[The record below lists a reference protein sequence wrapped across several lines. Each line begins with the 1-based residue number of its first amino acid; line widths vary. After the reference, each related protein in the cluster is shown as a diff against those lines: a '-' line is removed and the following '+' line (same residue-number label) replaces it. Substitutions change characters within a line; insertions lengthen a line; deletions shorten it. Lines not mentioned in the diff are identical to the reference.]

1 MFAERQPESGR
12 EPGRQRGIMATQAVK
27 NEEPLKKSA
36 KNEEQKNALAQTA
49 AGVGTHVSGTVT
61 DTREF
66 LHDVRV
72 EMQKVTW
79 PSKDDVVS
87 TTWVVIATVAFFGAF
102 LGITDWLVQ
111 RGVTALFK
119 KFGV

>member
-12 EPGRQRGIMATQAVK
+12 EPGRQRGIMATQAV
-27 NEEPLKKSA
+27 

>member
-1 MFAERQPESGR
+1 
-12 EPGRQRGIMATQAVK
+12 MATQAVK
-27 NEEPLKKSA
+27 VKNEEPP
-36 KNEEQKNALAQTA
+36 KNALAETA
-49 AGVGTHVSGTVT
+49 AGVGTRVSGTVT

-72 EMQKVTW
+72 EMKQVTW

-87 TTWVVIATVAFFGAF
+87 TTWVVIATVAFFGVF
-102 LGITDWLVQ
+102 LWIVDLAVQ
-111 RGVTALFK
+111 HGVSTLFK

>member
-1 MFAERQPESGR
+1 
-12 EPGRQRGIMATQAVK
+12 MATQAVK
-27 NEEPLKKSA
+27 NEEPPKKSA
-36 KNEEQKNALAQTA
+36 KHEEPQKNALAETA
-49 AGVGTHVSGTVT
+49 AGVGTRVSGTVT

-72 EMQKVTW
+72 EMKQVTW
-79 PSKDDVVS
+79 PSREDVIS
-87 TTWVVIATVAFFGAF
+87 TTWVVIATVAFFGIF

-111 RGVTALFK
+111 RGVSVLFK